1 LIILDS
7 FLLIPSTVGW
17 KNGPSVSEFSSNPT
31 KPEYGT
37 HDWIAEHALDW
48 MLPEE
53 KKFILDNLDSYLYGT
68 ELPDRTTGPDAI
80 GDMDL
85 QHVYF
90 NETGIMKDDSG
101 AIRASQEFESAIF
114 FLEKGDVYN
123 GTLHLGAMTHYISDL
138 AVFGNVMNETYWG
151 EPIHFDDYM
160 AYVNSKMTSYTSEF
174 DSYLSQLPPV
184 GVGEA
189 YDAAWVVAYNTTFNP
204 KGYRNSTWMD
214 VNYSWS
220 DPEFKGRCGE
230 SLNYAIN
237 TINSIIRQAYK
248 NNLTKP
254 SVPQNLVVTDVK
266 GHSINLSWDE
276 NPESNIGGYSVF
288 INQSGSSTEFHPQ
301 PIANVTSGTIYGVQ
315 NLLNETTYYFK
326 IRAYS
331 VAGKVSK
338 DSNIVSKTTLDIS
351 APDKPRIFNLP
362 EITKNRL
369 LKISGL
375 AESGA
380 FIEIYLNNNFTSPS
394 GYANASPDTLGFYST
409 QIVLDQGENNITARA
424 YDSAKNPSEPAD
436 YKIVILD
443 TISPIADAGDDIV
456 VTRLDQPV
464 LVTFNGSNSTDNLGI
479 ITNYSW
485 TLDLKTKLVKLFGL
499 SQSYSFDTAG
509 EYTLTLNV
517 TDQINNWATDQVTVK
532 IIQLD
537 YLPPYIK
544 TYFPE
549 KDATNQSINVTIKA
563 TINEP
568 LESTSIKI
576 KLISNLTGELEL
588 PSGDY
593 DPQDRQIS
601 LKPFSNLTFGTQFTV
616 IINATDSAG
625 NYLIGGRWD
634 FFTGPR
640 PLDFDGDNIPDEWE
654 FKYPELDPNASDA
667 MADPDNDKLT
677 NLEEYNDGINSTDPT
692 NFDTDSDGMSD
703 FYERIYSLKPLDP
716 SDADLDPDG
725 DSYSNLEEYQKDSNP
740 LDPKEPEDKRG
751 KSESDDYYWWVAI
764 ALVIIFIVLLLLFL
778 VVRKV
783 PYKGPSSDEP
793 KKDDDGYLKTKD
805 AQELGVGGNIFFE
818 DPVNYAVGDKFI
830 RPGYKPEDH
839 GAGVKDQASQDKPT
853 PADILARAKS
863 EERKCPACGAGLP
876 KDTTYC
882 FECGKTLD
890 EEK

>member
-1 LIILDS
+1 MIIIDS
-7 FLLIPSTVGW
+7 FLLISPVLAW
-17 KNGPSVSEFSSNPT
+17 KNGPAVSEFSSDPT
-31 KPEYGT
+31 APEYGT
-37 HDWIAEHALDW
+37 HDWLAEHALDW
-48 MLPEE
+48 MLPSE
-53 KKFILDNLDSYLYGT
+53 KKFILDNLNAYLYGT

-80 GDMDL
+80 GDIDK

-90 NETGIMKDDSG
+90 NETGTMKDDSG
-101 AIRASQEFESAIF
+101 AIRAAQELGSAIF
-114 FLEKGDVYN
+114 YLENGDVYN

-138 AVFGNVMNETYWG
+138 VVFGNVMNETYWG
-151 EPIHFDDYM
+151 EPVHYDDYM
-160 AYVNSKMTSYTSEF
+160 DYVNSKMTSYTSEF

-204 KGYRNSTWMD
+204 WGYRNCTWMD
-214 VNYSWS
+214 ANYSWS
-220 DPEFKGRCGE
+220 DPEFKDRCGE

-237 TINSIIRQAYK
+237 TINSVLRQAFK

-254 SVPQNLVVTDVK
+254 SAPQNLVVTDVK
-266 GHSINLSWDE
+266 GHSINLSWDA

-288 INQSGSSTEFHPQ
+288 INQSDSTTDFELE
-301 PIANVTSGTIYGVQ
+301 PIANVTSGTTHQVK
-315 NLLNETTYYFK
+315 NLLNETSYYFK

-331 VAGKVSK
+331 VVGKVSK

-351 APDKPRIFNLP
+351 APDKPKIFSLP
-362 EITKNRL
+362 VITNNPS
-369 LKISGL
+369 LKVSGR

-380 FIEIYLNNNFTSPS
+380 FIEVYLNNNYSSPA

-409 QIVLDQGENNITARA
+409 QITLDQGENNITARA
-424 YDSAKNPSEPAD
+424 FDSAKNPSVFAD
-436 YKIVILD
+436 HKIIILD
-443 TISPIADAGDDIV
+443 TISPVANAGEDIV
-456 VTRLDQPV
+456 VSKRDQPIM
-464 LVTFNGSNSTDNLGI
+464 VTFSGSNSTDNLGI

-485 TLDLKTKLVKLFGL
+485 TLDLKTKLVKLFGV
-499 SQSYSFDTAG
+499 SPSYSFDIAG

-517 TDQINNWATDQVTVK
+517 TDQINNWATDQVMVK

-544 TYFPE
+544 SYFPE
-549 KDATNQSINVTIKA
+549 RDAINQSINVTIKA

-576 KLISNLTGELEL
+576 RVISNLTGELEI

-601 LKPFSNLTFGTQFTV
+601 LKPFSNLTFGTKFTV

-625 NYLIGGRWD
+625 NYLVGGRWE
-634 FFTGPR
+634 FSTGPR
-640 PLDFDGDNIPDEWE
+640 PADFDNDNIPDEWE
-654 FKYPELDPNASDA
+654 FKYPELDPNVPDA

-677 NLEEYNDGINSTDPT
+677 NIEEYNDGINSTDPT

-725 DSYSNLEEYQKDSNP
+725 DGYTNLQEYQKDSNP
-740 LDPKEPEDKRG
+740 LDPKDPEEKKA
-751 KSESDDYYWWVAI
+751 KSDSDDYYWWVAI
-764 ALVIIFIVLLLLFL
+764 ALVIIFIILLLLFL
-778 VVRKV
+778 VVRRI
-783 PYKGPSSDEP
+783 PYKGTSEATR
-793 KKDDDGYLKTKD
+793 DDDGYLKTKD
-805 AQELGVGGNIFFE
+805 AHELGVGGNIFLE
-818 DPVNYAVGDKFI
+818 DPLNYSIGDKFV
-830 RPGYKPEDH
+830 RPGYKPEDR
-839 GAGVKDQASQDKPT
+839 GVGVKDQALNDKPT

-863 EERKCPACGAGLP
+863 EEKKCPSCGAGLP
-876 KDTTYC
+876 QDTTYC
-882 FECGKTLD
+882 FECGKMLD
-890 EEK
+890 EKD